1 MTCAGRDFNGIGNHF
16 EGAVGCEVEDIAVT
30 FRETVFIARRLNA
43 ENSLEISFSG
53 GRVGA
58 GEVQDGSP
66 FRDGDA
72 GREFA
77 ARKGNGVV
85 VSFDSVLNFFK
96 GVGGLVVGIAI
107 TRDVDNLEML
117 KNFVN
122 TVVSM
127 QEHIDNDIIHW
138 TAIEKSEYKNL
149 LNLVRNAIAKMESNI
164 SQYQLDTSS
173 NYVSHNQYNDLDT
186 NVQQHI
192 ANSYVHIFPHN

>member
-117 KNFVN
+117 KNFVAFKKFAKGFTFLDARN
-122 TVVSM
+122 NPKGM
-127 QEHIDNDIIHW
+127 AEHFAEICAGEGII
-138 TAIEKSEYKNL
+138 II
-149 LNLVRNAIAKMESNI
+149 VG
-164 SQYQLDTSS
+164 LDE
-173 NYVSHNQYNDLDT
+173 Q
-186 NVQQHI
+186 I
-192 ANSYVHIFPHN
+192 